1 METPVWT
8 AKRPLAFSFAGG
20 EGRSTWKGEQDLATE
35 NLVSCKE
42 TEGSFDWAQFY
53 DHLDVR
59 VVGTFS
65 KGRDGRL
72 SLAVLSSSGSHLYA
86 FVRESDFGQLED
98 RTRLDDA

>member
-1 METPVWT
+1 M
-8 AKRPLAFSFAGG
+8 
-20 EGRSTWKGEQDLATE
+20 ATE
-35 NLVSCKE
+35 NLASCKE
-42 TEGSFDWAQFY
+42 TEGPFDWAQFY

-65 KGRDGRL
+65 KGRNGQL

-86 FVRESDFGQLED
+86 FVRESATAQLED